1 MTLGYVC
8 VKVVVFLHRWLVTN
22 SGLLARRPV
31 HTVSVQCVLVCSEDA
46 SHRAC
51 RSCQHGSVSEG
62 GADHQGR
69 FSEGVVV
76 PFPVMPVDAVSEG
89 GVVAYML
96 VAV

>member
-1 MTLGYVC
+1 MT
-8 VKVVVFLHRWLVTN
+8 HN
-22 SGLLARRPV
+22 SSGLLARRPV
-31 HTVSVQCVLVCSEDA
+31 HTMSVQCVLLCNEDA

-51 RSCQHGSVSEG
+51 RSCQHGSDSEG

-76 PFPVMPVDAVSEG
+76 AFPVMPVDAVSEG

>member
-1 MTLGYVC
+1 M
-8 VKVVVFLHRWLVTN
+8 
-22 SGLLARRPV
+22 
-31 HTVSVQCVLVCSEDA
+31 LVCSEDA

-76 PFPVMPVDAVSEG
+76 ALPVIPVDAVSEG
-89 GVVAYML
+89 GVVAHIL
-96 VAV
+96 VAI